1 MRGAA
6 RSSRWTTIPLLAVAV
21 VVAALAGIRASHPLP
36 SLEGRSVST
45 AFSPAASDSQLAR
58 SVAPLVAAHPGDAG
72 IHLLPNPRDAF
83 AVRMLLAQTAE
94 TSLDIQYYI
103 WRGDLTGTLL
113 FEALHAAADRGVRVR
128 LLLDDNNTAGLD
140 TQIAALDSHPN
151 IEVRL
156 FNPFVIRSPRS
167 IGFLTDFFR
176 LNRRMHNKSFTA
188 DNQVTVIGG
197 RNIGDEYFDAAAD
210 GSLFADLDLL
220 AIGPVVQELSSD
232 FDRYWASGSAFPA
245 GRVVPAVAPR
255 MLEELETT
263 AARLEGDPA
272 AAAYVSAIRASQVV
286 REVLD
291 GTLSLEWSPTRM
303 VSDDPAKGLGA
314 VPREALV
321 REQLREIIGDP
332 VDTLDIVSPYFV
344 PTAAGVASFVDL
356 ADRGVRIRI
365 VVNSLASTD
374 VDAVHSGYAKRRKS
388 LLAAGISLYEMAL
401 LPPHAETPRSGPLGS
416 SASSLHAKTFSVD
429 GARVFVGS
437 FNFDPRSAN
446 LNTELGF
453 VIESATLA
461 RRIADVLNVSV
472 PTAAYQVQ
480 LADTGEL
487 YWTERVDGEL
497 VRHDVEPGTTA
508 WQRAVVFLL
517 SLLPLE
523 PLL

>member
-1 MRGAA
+1 
-6 RSSRWTTIPLLAVAV
+6 
-21 VVAALAGIRASHPLP
+21 
-36 SLEGRSVST
+36 
-45 AFSPAASDSQLAR
+45 
-58 SVAPLVAAHPGDAG
+58 
-72 IHLLPNPRDAF
+72 
-83 AVRMLLAQTAE
+83 ML
-94 TSLDIQYYI
+94 D
-103 WRGDLTGTLL
+103 
-113 FEALHAAADRGVRVR
+113 
-128 LLLDDNNTAGLD
+128 
-140 TQIAALDSHPN
+140 
-151 IEVRL
+151 
-156 FNPFVIRSPRS
+156 
-167 IGFLTDFFR
+167 
-176 LNRRMHNKSFTA
+176 
-188 DNQVTVIGG
+188 
-197 RNIGDEYFDAAAD
+197 
-210 GSLFADLDLL
+210 
-220 AIGPVVQELSSD
+220 
-232 FDRYWASGSAFPA
+232 
-245 GRVVPAVAPR
+245 
-255 MLEELETT
+255 ELETT
-263 AARLEGDPA
+263 AARIEGDPA
-272 AAAYVSAIRASQVV
+272 AAAYVSAIRESQIV

-314 VPREALV
+314 VPREALM

-332 VDTLDIVSPYFV
+332 VDTLDVVSPYFV
-344 PTAAGVASFVDL
+344 PTAAGVASFVAM

-388 LLAAGISLYEMAL
+388 LLAAGISLYEMA
-401 LPPHAETPRSGPLGS
+401 PVSRHAETPRAGPLGS

-461 RRIADVLNVSV
+461 RRIADVLNASV
-472 PTAAYQVQ
+472 PMAAYQVH

-497 VRHDVEPGTTA
+497 LRHDVEPGTTA
-508 WQRAVVFLL
+508 WQRAVVYLL